1 MAGISLIPKD
11 YKAKTKVKLT
21 FSKAGILIGGL
32 IILSLLFYGGLLVYN
47 RSLDKQL
54 EVIQTHIEE
63 VNKERD
69 IEFEKEVILLEMSL
83 KNLREILKN
92 HLYWSNILS
101 KIENLTLSQM
111 SFSKFSGQLNEDDSI
126 DLVLGGKT
134 PGYSLLAKQMV
145 SFNENSS
152 VSSLDVSE
160 LGLGTEGGIEFELNI
175 NLLKN
180 ILLK

>member
-1 MAGISLIPKD
+1 MADISLIPKD
-11 YKAKTKVKLT
+11 YKARTKIKLS
-21 FSKAGILIGGL
+21 FSKAEIFIGGL
-32 IILSLLFYGGLLVYN
+32 IILGLLFYGGLLVYN

-54 EVIQTHIEE
+54 EAIQIRIEKVDE
-63 VNKERD
+63 QRD
-69 IEFEKEVILLEMSL
+69 IEFEKETILLERSL
-83 KNLREILKN
+83 KNLKEILKN
-92 HLYWSNILS
+92 HLYWSNLLS

-111 SFSKFSGQLNEDDSI
+111 SFSKFSGQLNENDSI
-126 DLVLGGKT
+126 DLTLKGKT

-145 SFNENSS
+145 SFNENRS
-152 VSSLDVSE
+152 VSSLNVSR